1 MISERVKDNMT
12 ENARRGRWN
21 GGQEAYGYTW
31 NPEKRVL
38 EMNENSRW
46 VLFMFE
52 EYARNCG
59 ANSIRNRLRLEKVNP
74 KSGDIWSPG
83 SIRYILRN
91 PVYIGKIRWGSELV
105 DGNHEPIVPLELF
118 NRVQKILNE
127 NNDKSP
133 REISSPHLLS
143 GLIRCVK
150 CGRKYTVAFNGKN
163 RVLRY
168 MCWTRKNVSSFECD
182 GKIIDAISLEKAV
195 IREVL
200 SLSNDNI
207 FFEMAKKSL
216 LDALANSN
224 PETSGDFNAQ
234 KENMEKRLKKLRVA
248 MKELFDD
255 FYLNKSIV
263 RNQFELI
270 NSQYL
275 EEEEVIAKR
284 LKEIT
289 EMEDTR
295 EVQEENI
302 NILQQ
307 MVLQFQKN
315 WEYLNN
321 EEKRLALQ
329 QIITEI
335 RPMDDYVEIDF
346 FYDTR
351 RLFPTA
357 TTSTTLTF

>member
-1 MISERVKDNMT
+1 
-12 ENARRGRWN
+12 
-21 GGQEAYGYTW
+21 
-31 NPEKRVL
+31 
-38 EMNENSRW
+38 
-46 VLFMFE
+46 
-52 EYARNCG
+52 
-59 ANSIRNRLRLEKVNP
+59 
-74 KSGDIWSPG
+74 
-83 SIRYILRN
+83 
-91 PVYIGKIRWGSELV
+91 
-105 DGNHEPIVPLELF
+105 
-118 NRVQKILNE
+118 
-127 NNDKSP
+127 
-133 REISSPHLLS
+133 
-143 GLIRCVK
+143 
-150 CGRKYTVAFNGKN
+150 
-163 RVLRY
+163 

-284 LKEIT
+284 LKYKRGSRGKYKHLT
-289 EMEDTR
+289 ADGFT
-295 EVQEENI
+295 VSEE
-302 NILQQ
+302 LG
-307 MVLQFQKN
+307 V
-315 WEYLNN
+315 
-321 EEKRLALQ
+321 
-329 QIITEI
+329 
-335 RPMDDYVEIDF
+335 
-346 FYDTR
+346 
-351 RLFPTA
+351 
-357 TTSTTLTF
+357 S